1 MSAVALRFLLAPA
14 LALLLPG
21 CALLGVP
28 EQRQTLERFVR
39 IRGDVRADIPS
50 PHPIVVVLLR
60 RSENANDVDPGT
72 GTGRVAETV
81 TDHFPLA
88 GPGVFAFGVA
98 PGTFRLAAFVDENR
112 DGNYDPGEPAL
123 VSETP
128 FAVGPGE
135 RRTDFRLV
143 IPHDV
148 SLDRHH
154 DIREMQAREPRD
166 QQHFSL
172 GRFTARGEIA
182 DLGDERFGPASGEL
196 GMWRFADFLFEIG
209 PGVYFLEEYDPE
221 RIPVLFIHG
230 MSGYPQQFST
240 LIAGLDRSRFQ
251 PWFYFYPS
259 GVHLDGVADHL
270 TDTVGKLRLEH
281 GFDALAVVA
290 HSMGG
295 LVARAFLQRHEAQA
309 PQHPIELF
317 VSISTPWGGSESA
330 IGIENAPER
339 LMIFSWLDMRPGSDF
354 LEQLFYEPGPP
365 RRARPLPPE
374 TDFHLIFGFRRPE
387 RSSGPSSDG
396 VVSVHS
402 QVRREALEAARS
414 ILPVDDDHAGILHS
428 EQTQRRLET
437 LLEERFEERT
447 GILGGR

>member
-1 MSAVALRFLLAPA
+1 MSASRLRFLLL
-14 LALLLPG
+14 LALSVPLPG
-21 CALLGVP
+21 CVLLGVP
-28 EQRQTLERFVR
+28 EQRQTLQSFAR
-39 IRGDVRADIPS
+39 IRGDVRADLPS

-60 RSENANDVDPGT
+60 RSENANDLDPT
-72 GTGRVAETV
+72 TGRVTETV

-88 GPGVFAFGVA
+88 GPGAFAFGVA
-98 PGTFRLAAFVDENR
+98 PGTFRLAAFVDVNHDR
-112 DGNYDPGEPAL
+112 NYDPGEPAL
-123 VSETP
+123 VSEAP
-128 FAVGPGE
+128 FAIGPGE

-172 GRFTARGEIA
+172 GRFTAFGEIA
-182 DLGDERFGPASGEL
+182 ELGDEKFGAATGPL

-251 PWFYFYPS
+251 PWFYLYPS
-259 GVHLDGVADHL
+259 GAHLDGVADHL
-270 TDTVGKLRLEH
+270 TDTMSKLRVEH
-281 GFDALAVVA
+281 GFGELAVVA

-295 LVARAFLQRHEAQA
+295 LVARAFIQRSHAQGER
-309 PQHPIELF
+309 HPIGLL

-330 IGIENAPER
+330 SGIENAPER
-339 LMIFSWLDMRPGSDF
+339 LMVFSWLDMRPGSEF
-354 LEQLFYEPGPP
+354 LEQLFYEPVAPH
-365 RRARPLPPE
+365 RARSLPAQ
-374 TDFHLIFGFRRPE
+374 TQFHMIIGFRRPE
-387 RSSGPSSDG
+387 RSAGPSSDG
-396 VVSVHS
+396 AVSVRS
-402 QVRREALEAARS
+402 QTRLEALEAARS
-414 ILPVDDDHAGILHS
+414 ILPLDEDHAGILHS
-428 EQTQRRLET
+428 EQTRRRLET
-437 LLEERFEERT
+437 LLEERFDESI